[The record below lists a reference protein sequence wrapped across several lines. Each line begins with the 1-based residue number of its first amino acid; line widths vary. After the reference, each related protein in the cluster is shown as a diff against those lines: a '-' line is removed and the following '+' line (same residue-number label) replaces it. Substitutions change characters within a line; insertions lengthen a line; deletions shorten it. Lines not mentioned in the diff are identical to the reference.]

1 MKERRVSTPFVPGG
15 RRASSDQR
23 GVVLILAL
31 LITGALLSAGLYL
44 ANRALRNFLD
54 TRTLYLKTPALLA
67 AESGI
72 ERSLLMVKRGRADA
86 SAALCTGATC
96 SGANDVLPVLRT
108 LSGTLLTGATYAVS
122 NNTSETS
129 SLETP
134 LELSLKQNQSV
145 VFGFFP
151 PDSLNVL
158 ENSTTLPRQIRLT
171 SVGTGTQDPHAW
183 VELRWAGFE
192 NVGGQFNLPE
202 NGTTALRSISAL
214 QTATTIVFTNPFG
227 VYACPGASA
236 LPCSAY
242 NFVSV
247 RALFADVQRLRIEPL
262 DNSGAVLKVPNRVLI
277 TSRGT
282 VGSGTSAVNA
292 VLTAST
298 SWRLPA
304 SNLFDYTLF
313 SEGDITK

>member
-1 MKERRVSTPFVPGG
+1 MARRFSTPFARG
-15 RRASSDQR
+15 RRSSSDER

-31 LITGALLSAGLYL
+31 LVTGALLSAGLYM

-54 TRTLYLKTPALLA
+54 TRTLYLKTPALFA

-72 ERSLLMVKRGRADA
+72 ERALLMVKRGRADA
-86 SAALCTGATC
+86 DAALCTGATC
-96 SGANDVLPVLRT
+96 NGSNDVLPVLRT
-108 LSGTLLTGATYAVS
+108 LTGTLGSDPTYAVS

-129 SLETP
+129 SLDTP

-151 PDSLNVL
+151 PDAINVL
-158 ENSTTLPRQIRLT
+158 ENSTALPKQIRLT
-171 SVGTGTQDPHAW
+171 STGTGTQDLHAW

-202 NGTTALRSISAL
+202 NGTTALRSVSTL
-214 QTATTIVFTNPFG
+214 QTATTIVLTNPFG
-227 VYACPGASA
+227 VTGCPVASA
-236 LPCSAY
+236 FPCSTY

-262 DNSGAVLKVPNRVLI
+262 DNAGSVLKVPNRVLI

-282 VGSGTSAVNA
+282 VGSGTAAVNA
-292 VLTAST
+292 VMTAST

-313 SEGDITK
+313 SEGDIAK